1 MPTIIIDTKNKK
13 KEKLIQAFLNNLEV
27 DYYTE
32 AHEEEALY
40 NDMNKGKKSKMLS
53 LDEKRDFLKS
63 LNNGK

>member
-32 AHEEEALY
+32 AQEEEALY
-40 NDMNKGKKSKMLS
+40 NAMKKGKKSKILS

-63 LNNGK
+63 LNNDK

>member
-32 AHEEEALY
+32 AQEEEALY
-40 NDMNKGKKSKMLS
+40 NAMKKGKKSKLLS

>member
-1 MPTIIIDTKNKK
+1 MPTIIIDTKSKK

-32 AHEEEALY
+32 AQEEEALY
-40 NDMNKGKKSKMLS
+40 NAMKKGKKSKLLS
-53 LDEKRDFLKS
+53 LDEKKDFLKS

>member
-32 AHEEEALY
+32 AQEEEALY
-40 NDMNKGKKSKMLS
+40 NAMKKGKKTKLLS
-53 LDEKRDFLKS
+53 SDEKKNFLKS
-63 LNNGK
+63 LNNSK